1 MSLLNLLSDPVVWQ
15 SFYNHKEADGHMGK
29 KGLATF
35 RIWIDRA
42 GYQSVV
48 ERIQAGLPFP
58 HPCRKELSKLG
69 SDKKRVVYT
78 YPEDENRVLKL
89 LTFLL
94 QREYDHLF
102 ADNLYSFRPHKGVR
116 NAVLRLI
123 RTKGIGEMWSYKV
136 DIRNYFNS
144 VPIGRLLPMVE
155 HTLADDPALCHF
167 LAQLLTDPYVL
178 SSGMLVQEEKGIMA
192 GSPISAFLANLYLSH
207 MDRHFE
213 AAGVL
218 YARYSDDIILFAK
231 TEAELN
237 RHKTAV
243 AEFLHDAGLSVNPV
257 KEVCTAPGQAWTF
270 LGIRY
275 ENGTVDVAPI
285 SVKKLK
291 AKMRRKTR
299 ALARWAARKGVDGE
313 QAAKAFIR
321 VFHRKLFEQDS
332 EHELNWTRW
341 YFPLINT
348 ADSLCEI
355 DAYRQRCIRYLATGS
370 NTKSAY
376 WFRYEDMKRLGYV
389 SLVHRYY
396 EMIHNADGQRRP
408 IYDFPLPR
416 PS

>member
-1 MSLLNLLSDPVVWQ
+1 MSMLDLLTDPVLWQ
-15 SFYNHKEADGHMGK
+15 EFYNYKEADGHMSK
-29 KGLATF
+29 RDLASLRT
-35 RIWIDRA
+35 WITHR
-42 GYQSVV
+42 GYLPVA
-48 ERIQAGLPFP
+48 ERIKDGSPFP

-94 QREYDHLF
+94 QRKYDSLF
-102 ADNLYSFRPHKGVR
+102 ADNLYSFRPRKGVR
-116 NAVLRLI
+116 DAVLRLI
-123 RTKGIGEMWSYKV
+123 RTKEIGEMWSYKV

-144 VPIGRLLPMVE
+144 VPVERLLPLLE
-155 HTLADDPALCHF
+155 RTLENDPEIFRF
-167 LAQLLTDPYVL
+167 LAQLLTDPYTL
-178 SSGMLVQEEKGIMA
+178 SNGALVEEEKGIMA

-207 MDRHFE
+207 MDHHFE
-213 AAGVL
+213 QAGVL
-218 YARYSDDIILFAK
+218 YARYSDDVILFAS
-231 TEAELN
+231 TQETLE
-237 RHKTAV
+237 RHAGTV
-243 AEFLHDAGLSVNPV
+243 AGFLADAGLTVNPS
-257 KEVCTAPGQAWTF
+257 KEVRTAPGQPWTF
-270 LGIRY
+270 LGICCK
-275 ENGTVDVAPI
+275 NGTVDVAPI

-321 VFHRKLFEQDS
+321 VFHRKLFEDGS

-341 YFPLINT
+341 YFPLIST
-348 ADSLCEI
+348 ADSLMEI

-376 WFRYEDMKRLGYV
+376 RFRYEDMKRLGYV

-396 EMIHNADGQRRP
+396 EILHDADRRREEVSP
-408 IYDFPLPR
+408 
-416 PS
+416 